1 MYNASLSCLN
11 NIISICGFS
20 QIQRHQRLKF
30 WVASTMCQ
38 NPIPVGTGISPRQHW
53 WHQIGHYNR
62 PAKMLGSIR
71 HNRRQHRPV
80 AQMKM
85 PVIWPAQGQRC
96 DRFNRSHIL
105 LHEFDLGQI
114 GRPFP

>member
-1 MYNASLSCLN
+1 MYNASLSCRN
-11 NIISICGFS
+11 YIISICGFS
-20 QIQRHQRLKF
+20 QIQRHQWLKRRVVSAMF
-30 WVASTMCQ
+30 QNPVPVGAGISRCQ
-38 NPIPVGTGISPRQHW
+38 NW

-85 PVIWPAQGQRC
+85 PVIWPAQGQKC
-96 DRFNRSHIL
+96 DRFS
-105 LHEFDLGQI
+105 
-114 GRPFP
+114 